1 MKLNLFL
8 AIFLLL
14 VVISQAAL
22 ARTIEKKSSGQSPR
36 GPGHHTR
43 TIEKRSSGQSPRG
56 PGHHTR
62 TIEKRSSGP
71 SPRGPGHHTRTI
83 EKRRSGQNP
92 RAKYT
97 IDLFFIGEEIV
108 EKSSH
113 LSFKESRWIF
123 GLSIQPYHGT

>member
-92 RAKYT
+92 R
-97 IDLFFIGEEIV
+97 EIV